1 MKKLHELRSKRD
13 NIAREMRALHDGVKE
28 DTAWTDEQRSKWD
41 NMRSELGALDE
52 KIQREEELRELD
64 LKFVQDNKDDIED
77 HQHRQSGD
85 DQEKRTAQAFD
96 KMLRHGAAELTSE
109 ERSLVREMRA
119 NGTSP
124 NEKGGY
130 TIPREMQS
138 KIHEAMKAFGGIAQH
153 CQLMVTSSG
162 NPVHWPTSDGTTEV
176 GELVGENQQVG
187 EQDVQFGE
195 TELGAKKL
203 TSKVIRVSNE
213 LLNDSGIDIQSFL
226 ARRIGSR
233 LARGESAYIATGSG
247 AGTPKQPLGVV
258 TAVSQGHETISA
270 DGLDYRDLVRLK
282 HSVDP
287 AYRGSPKT
295 AFAFND
301 KTLQELTEM
310 KDLQGR
316 PIWLPAVAG
325 ATPATILNEAY
336 FVDQAIPDFEAGAKF
351 ALYGDWDMFILRR
364 VQYMVLKRLVERY
377 ADYDQTGFLAFHRFD
392 CVLEDSA
399 AIKAAVRKAA

>member
-1 MKKLHELRSKRD
+1 MKLHEIRAKRD
-13 NIAREMRALHDGVKE
+13 NIAREMRALHDGAKE

-41 NMRSELGALDE
+41 NMRSELVALDD
-52 KIQREEELRELD
+52 KIKREEELRELD
-64 LKFVQDNKDDIED
+64 QKFVRDNKDDIEG

-85 DQEKRTAQAFD
+85 DQEQRAAQAFD
-96 KMLRHGAAELTSE
+96 KMLRHGASELSSE

-130 TIPREMQS
+130 TIPREMQN

-187 EQDVQFGE
+187 EQDAQFGE

-213 LLNDSGIDIQSFL
+213 LLNDSAIDVQAFL
-226 ARRIGSR
+226 ARRIASR
-233 LARGESAYIATGSG
+233 LARGEAHYVAKGSG
-247 AGTPKQPLGVV
+247 TGTPKQPLGIV
-258 TAVSQGHETISA
+258 TAVSQGHQTAAA
-270 DGLDYRDLVRLK
+270 DKLDWRDFSGLK
-282 HSVDP
+282 HSIDP

-295 AFAFND
+295 AYAFND
-301 KTLQELTEM
+301 KTLQLITEM
-310 KDLQGR
+310 VDDKNR
-316 PIWLPAVAG
+316 PIWLPEVAG
-325 ATPATILNEAY
+325 ATPATILGERY
-336 FVDQAIPDFEAGAKF
+336 FIDQAIPDFEAGAKF